1 VLCGG
6 APGVGVSLLC
16 DVRFVLFAH
25 AHPDDETISSGSL
38 ILELVARGIRV
49 ALLTATRGEQG
60 EVVPARRGLIRDA
73 ESLTR
78 VREAELRDAAQSL
91 GVSSTY
97 LLGAPPA
104 RAGALAPRRY
114 RDSGMR
120 WIRPGLAGPVP
131 DVPPDAL
138 CAAPLPE
145 VVADVG
151 ALLQTVRP
159 DLVISYDD
167 NGGYGHPDH
176 RRIRAAAERAAAERG
191 LSFAELVLHDSSG
204 VEWFET
210 PNRLAEVRS
219 ALACHSS
226 QLTVDGD
233 EIVHSG
239 GQREPIR
246 TSVGLRRLS
255 T

>member
-1 VLCGG
+1 VSILDGVRTVLI
-6 APGVGVSLLC
+6 V
-16 DVRFVLFAH
+16 H
-25 AHPDDETISSGSL
+25 AHPDDETLATGAL
-38 ILELVARGIRV
+38 ILELRARDMRV
-49 ALLTATRGEQG
+49 ALVTATRGERG
-60 EVVPARRGLIRDA
+60 EVVAALRDSIDA
-73 ESLTR
+73 DERHLTR
-78 VREAELRDAAQSL
+78 RREQELRGAVERL
-91 GVSSTY
+91 GVTEAY
-97 LLGAPPA
+97 LLGEPPA
-104 RAGALAPRRY
+104 RAPGLPARRY

-120 WIRPGLAGPVP
+120 WIRPGLAGPMP

>member
-1 VLCGG
+1 MLCRGP
-6 APGVGVSLLC
+6 PGVGVSLLS
-16 DVRFVLFAH
+16 DVRVVLFAH

-38 ILELVARGIRV
+38 ILELVARGVHV

-60 EVVPARRGLIRDA
+60 EVVPARRGLIGDA

-78 VREAELRDAAQSL
+78 VREAELREAAQSL
-91 GVSSTY
+91 GVSNAY
-97 LLGAPPA
+97 LLGTAPA

-120 WIRPGLAGPVP
+120 WIQPGLAGPAP
-131 DVPPDAL
+131 DVPADAL

-151 ALLQTVRP
+151 ALLKEARP

-167 NGGYGHPDH
+167 DGGYGHPDH
-176 RRIRAAAERAAAERG
+176 RRIRAVAERAAAERG

-210 PNRLAEVRS
+210 PDRLDEVRS
-219 ALACHSS
+219 ALACHAS
-226 QLTVDGD
+226 QLTVDGGD
-233 EIVHSG
+233 IVHSG
-239 GQREPIR
+239 GQREAIR
-246 TSVGLRRLS
+246 TSVGLRLVS